1 MRLPGMTTSRLERR
15 LFLERAWQRY
25 VEEGTEP
32 VGVSEDITQSWRR
45 ARDAYR
51 IDPGI
56 TRPSRGL
63 SAEELEER
71 CDRDE
76 VFRLATSILGD
87 FSARLA
93 SAEHVL
99 AYLDGD
105 GWMLS
110 IDGDRRIIERVENID
125 FRPGT
130 NWSEESAGT
139 NGPGTALAAGKA
151 VEVFASE
158 HFVQAWQPWS
168 CAAAPIRA
176 PGEATAVGLI
186 DITGPWQVQRRQAIL
201 VAKAIARAVEERL
214 RAAVSVRDEVVR
226 HAFRAAHE
234 MGDALGA
241 VDARGHVI
249 AANDAAARRR
259 LVDAGSLPLPL
270 REALTGALRS
280 RSPAGDGELRLE
292 PVEGPPVVAS
302 TVNYEGSTVGALLRV
317 TAGATGAR
325 APRARGGPSARY
337 DFGRI
342 LGKSEALQR
351 PVELAKTSAR
361 NDLP

>member
-1 MRLPGMTTSRLERR
+1 MTTSRLERR

-25 VEEGTEP
+25 VEDGTEP
-32 VGVSEDITQSWRR
+32 VGISEDITQSWRR

-51 IDPGI
+51 IDPAI
-56 TRPSRGL
+56 TRPSREL
-63 SAEELEER
+63 SRDDLAER
-71 CDRDE
+71 CEHDE
-76 VFRLATSILGD
+76 VFRLATSILRD
-87 FSARLA
+87 FAGRLG
-93 SAEHVL
+93 SSEHVL

-110 IDGDRRIIERVENID
+110 IDGDRRIVDRVEGID

-139 NGPGTALAAGKA
+139 NGPGTALATGKV

-186 DITGPWQVQRRQAIL
+186 DITGPWQVQRRQAML
-201 VAKAIARAVEERL
+201 V
-214 RAAVSVRDEVVR
+214 
-226 HAFRAAHE
+226 
-234 MGDALGA
+234 A

-280 RSPAGDGELRLE
+280 RSPAGDGE
-292 PVEGPPVVAS
+292 
-302 TVNYEGSTVGALLRV
+302 
-317 TAGATGAR
+317 
-325 APRARGGPSARY
+325 
-337 DFGRI
+337 
-342 LGKSEALQR
+342 
-351 PVELAKTSAR
+351 
-361 NDLP
+361 